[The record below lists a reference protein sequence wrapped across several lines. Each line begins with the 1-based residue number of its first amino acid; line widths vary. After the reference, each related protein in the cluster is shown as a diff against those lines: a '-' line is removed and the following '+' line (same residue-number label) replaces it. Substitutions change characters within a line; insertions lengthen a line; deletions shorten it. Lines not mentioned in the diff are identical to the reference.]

1 VSLLDWIFIAVLVA
15 SVLLGAWR
23 GLVFEV
29 LSLLSWI
36 VAFVLAQWFAL
47 DVGSRLP
54 LGDASELLR
63 YAAGFLIVFIVTMML
78 GGLMAALF
86 KKVIG
91 SVGLRPVDR
100 ILGAVFGVSR
110 GVLLLL
116 LATMLLAM
124 TPMQAS
130 AMWQQ
135 SFCAQTAVMVLRSVK
150 PALPRQFEPFLPA

>member
-1 VSLLDWIFIAVLVA
+1 MTILDWIFLTVLLA

-23 GLVFEV
+23 GLVYEV

-36 VAFVLAQWFAL
+36 AAFVLAQWFAA
-47 DVGSRLP
+47 DVGVRLP
-54 LGDASELLR
+54 MGDASELLR
-63 YAAGFLIVFIVTMML
+63 YGAGFVLVFVVTIMA
-78 GGLMAALF
+78 GGLLAALF
-86 KKVIG
+86 KKVMS

-100 ILGAVFGVSR
+100 ILGAVFGASR

-116 LATMLLAM
+116 LATVLLAM

-135 SFCAQTAVMVLRSVK
+135 SFCAQVAVSVLRSVK
-150 PALPRQFEPFLPA
+150 PAMPRQIEPFLPA